1 MCAFPPQVISDFL
14 TPNPPKR
21 PNKSLAA
28 AFLIGSPKRLETPV
42 IHRKQ
47 NSEPIFNRYKNATP
61 PETFELPRE
70 TSRPC
75 GAGPI
80 LVRHR
85 GTTSRGTLNQPRES
99 SRPCGAG
106 PAYPELRKVL
116 VRHLS
121 TRYIKRLETP
131 VIHRKQDSAPISSR
145 YKSATLPSTFQRPGA
160 SWHGPQMQ
168 SIPARVTLLALISS
182 LCRAAL
188 LVSFARYETLAKA
201 LHRAYSCATDSTEPM
216 ETTPQSAD
224 PYAIKTDELTRKF
237 GDMIAVDALN
247 LRISS
252 GKIFGLL
259 GPNGAGKSTTIKM
272 LTTLLE
278 PTSGSAT
285 VAGFD
290 IVREPARVRRHIGYV
305 PQLLSADG
313 GLTGV
318 ENLMLSAKLY
328 GMPRTERKGR
338 IDEALDFMGLA
349 ESGKRL
355 VKTYSGGMI
364 RRLELAQA
372 MLHRP
377 TVMFL
382 DEPTIGLDPVA
393 RHAVWDR
400 LEDLQQDSKMTVL
413 ITTHDMDEADEL
425 CDELAILHQGKV
437 AAVGEPDALKA
448 TVGPDATLDDVFA
461 HFSGGSIQEGGSYR
475 DVRQARR
482 TASRLG

>member
-1 MCAFPPQVISDFL
+1 MTGEHGYEAVIKLEGAKCVIPSPVVISHLF
-14 TPNPPKR
+14 TPTPPKW
-21 PNKSLAA
+21 PNKSLSA
-28 AFLIGSPKRLETPV
+28 AFLIGTPKRLETPV

-47 NSEPIFNRYKNATP
+47 NSEPISNRYKNAT
-61 PETFELPRE
+61 LP
-70 TSRPC
+70 
-75 GAGPI
+75 GAFK
-80 LVRHR
+80 
-85 GTTSRGTLNQPRES
+85 PRKS
-99 SRPCGAG
+99 PQVCSAG
-106 PAYPELRKVL
+106 PAYPELRRVL

-121 TRYIKRLETP
+121 TRYTERLETP

-145 YKSATLPSTFQRPGA
+145 YKSATHPGTLKLPGA
-160 SWHGPQMQ
+160 SWHGQQRQ
-168 SIPARVTLLALISS
+168 SVLAHVTLLALISS
-182 LCRAAL
+182 LCCAAFL
-188 LVSFARYETLAKA
+188 LCFAKYEILAMA
-201 LHRAYSCATDSTEPM
+201 GRGTQTHAPHLFEPM
-216 ETTPQSAD
+216 EITRQSAEA
-224 PYAIKTDELTRKF
+224 YAIKTDQLTRKF

-313 GLTGV
+313 GLTGF

-338 IDEALDFMGLA
+338 IAEALDFMGLT

-355 VKTYSGGMI
+355 VKIYSGGMI